1 MPQMSGAQA
10 LARQLRSEGVDTVF
24 TLPGVQIMAAFDA
37 LHEVQ
42 DDIQLIHTRHEQATT
57 YMADGYAKVTGKV
70 GVAMV
75 VPGPGALNATAGL
88 GTAFASSSPVLLIS
102 GQIASNA
109 LGKRQGQL
117 HEVEDQLDVFK
128 PITKWNH
135 RVTEVG
141 EIPEAVHEAFPP
153 VEHRPPQARRAG
165 SAARHARRDGQRRH
179 HRT

>member
-42 DDIQLIHTRHEQATT
+42 NDIQLIHTRHEQATT

-75 VPGPGALNATAGL
+75 VLVPAP
-88 GTAFASSSPVLLIS
+88 SM
-102 GQIASNA
+102 
-109 LGKRQGQL
+109 
-117 HEVEDQLDVFK
+117 
-128 PITKWNH
+128 
-135 RVTEVG
+135 
-141 EIPEAVHEAFPP
+141 
-153 VEHRPPQARRAG
+153 PPQVWVQPLPARRPCC
-165 SAARHARRDGQRRH
+165 
-179 HRT
+179 